1 MRSPCRARARTF
13 DAELGP
19 EMLAELFADVEVERW
34 EPLPLVDLPTQ
45 DAVRGYLVGKGVA
58 PRSAAGRAEVTDVP
72 LSVTKRGALMFGRR

>member
-1 MRSPCRARARTF
+1 
-13 DAELGP
+13 
-19 EMLAELFADVEVERW
+19 MLAELFADVEVERSNA
-34 EPLPLVDLPTQ
+34 PLVDLPTQ